1 MTPNKYLCKL
11 FAYLDIITIKLI
23 AYKNVDRLKL
33 KKNTTTPFEKR
44 SSSSLIKIG
53 KILNRPITKF
63 YNSDHEN
70 VTAADLRLS
79 KTRPISFNIKDNLL

>member
-11 FAYLDIITIKLI
+11 FANLDIITIKLI

-44 SSSSLIKIG
+44 SWSSLIKIG
-53 KILNRPITKF
+53 KIFNRPITKF

-70 VTAADLRLS
+70 VSAADLRLT
-79 KTRPISFNIKDNLL
+79 KTRPISFNMKDNLL